1 MKKMRR
7 VDTMKHL
14 ALFDIDKTLL
24 VGSHFHY
31 LAMKQ
36 AVKNVYGLENPKP
49 VPNLQGMTDLQILYT
64 TLSQEGLDRETI
76 DSGID
81 ECMSGMITYFR
92 ENVVK
97 EHIICLD
104 GVKDVLE
111 NLKQS
116 GVPRGLV
123 TGNLEPIAWLKLDK
137 IGIRDYFRFGGFGNE
152 SADRSLL
159 VRHAVER
166 AGAIYGTFSKEN
178 VFVVGDTPRDVLAGQ
193 KNGVKTVAVATGDF
207 TVEELEATGADFVL
221 ENLKDTGGLQKIVS
235 EMELDV
241 TPESNPVQQ

>member
-1 MKKMRR
+1 MRR
-7 VDTMKHL
+7 VDTMRNL

-36 AVKNVYGLENPKP
+36 AVKNVYGLENPRP
-49 VPNLQGMTDLQILYT
+49 VPNLQGMTDLQVLYA
-64 TLSQEGLDRETI
+64 TLSQEGLNKETI
-76 DSGID
+76 DHGID
-81 ECMSGMITYFR
+81 ECMAEMVTYFR

-111 NLKQS
+111 NLKQF

-123 TGNLEPIAWLKLDK
+123 TGNLEPIAWLKLDR
-137 IGIRDYFRFGGFGNE
+137 IGIRDYFGFGGFGNE

-166 AGAIYGTFSKEN
+166 AVAIYGTFNKEN

-221 ENLKDTGGLQKIVS
+221 ENFKDARRIQNIVS
-235 EMELDV
+235 AMELDV
-241 TPESNPVQQ
+241 NPEFSPIQQ